1 MAQQPTSTGADHR
14 RGERL
19 PLDEAVTVEIGAA
32 VVTGSGQNIS
42 AQGVFFTTEG
52 ALPVRVC
59 IGGAQ
64 PGVRGELV
72 RYESMGGGR
81 VGIAIRFLEPLP
93 TCAAD

>member
-1 MAQQPTSTGADHR
+1 MAEPPTSTGTDHR

-19 PLDEAVTVEIGAA
+19 PLDETVTVEIAA
-32 VVTGSGQNIS
+32 SVVTGSGQNIS

-52 ALPVRVC
+52 ALPVRVR
-59 IGGAQ
+59 IGGSE

-72 RYESMGGGR
+72 RYESMGSGR

-93 TCAAD
+93 PPATD